1 MKNKASFF
9 MIPVLIL
16 LLLAGCATLAGGGEE
31 QEEVLP
37 AHEKITAVKF
47 PELWLSA
54 RGETTRVKLLAL
66 KEWRLTVLP
75 HPYWQTEPFS
85 LPLEEVSSLKVQN
98 ESRPGLFLGL
108 GSAAGTFTIVGL
120 VGGGTAESDKEW
132 ARAMPLALLSGLLT
146 GGVALYQSQ
155 DIKEA
160 MEPEYLLTF
169 MNPERKL
176 KILKELMGVEGKKR
190 RPIHGRRY
198 FAPLEAQEI
207 AAQRKLH
214 VVLIDGRELV
224 LRHCTLENNRLT
236 GDAKGGGRRAISFDE
251 ITALYVHKVN
261 PGIYPIAAL
270 TAGALATGIWLSSE
284 SPR

>member
-47 PELWLSA
+47 PELWLQA
-54 RGETTRVKLLAL
+54 RGETTRVKLLTL
-66 KEWRLTVLP
+66 EEWRLTALP

-85 LPLEEVSSLKVQN
+85 LPLEEVHSLKVQN

-108 GSAAGTFTIVGL
+108 GSASGTFAIVGL
-120 VGGGTAESDKEW
+120 VGGSQADSDEDWK
-132 ARAMPLALLSGLLT
+132 RVTPLALLSGLLT

-169 MNPERKL
+169 MKPERKL
-176 KILKELMGVEGKKR
+176 EILKELMGVEGKKR
-190 RPIHGRRY
+190 RPIRGRRY
-198 FAPLEAQEI
+198 FSPLEAEEI
-207 AAQRKLH
+207 SAQRKVH
-214 VVLIDGRELV
+214 VLPADGRELV
-224 LRHCTLENNRLT
+224 LRRCTLENSRLA
-236 GDAKGGGRRAISFDE
+236 GYAKGGAREEIPFRD

-261 PGIYPIAAL
+261 PGIYPTAAL
-270 TAGALATGIWLSSE
+270 AAGAVATGIWLSAE